1 MVRCPAPRNACDRVS
16 FVHQYVFKEKVK
28 KKSALSSGSRRM
40 TAELESRYKTASE
53 QQIKYKSTFAS
64 QTQLGMAS
72 DFFRIAKRDTLN
84 SCVLEYI

>member
-1 MVRCPAPRNACDRVS
+1 MVRCPAPRNECDRVS

-28 KKSALSSGSRRM
+28 KKSTLSSGSRRM

-64 QTQLGMAS
+64 ETQLGMAS
-72 DFFRIAKRDTLN
+72 LDFFRIAKRDTLN
-84 SCVLEYI
+84 SCVLE